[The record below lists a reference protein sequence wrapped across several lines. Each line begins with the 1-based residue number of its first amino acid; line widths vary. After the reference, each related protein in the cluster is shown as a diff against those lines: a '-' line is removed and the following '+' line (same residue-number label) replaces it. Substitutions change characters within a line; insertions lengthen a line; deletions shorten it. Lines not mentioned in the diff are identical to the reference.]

1 MSQPTVRDPYPS
13 DLTDA
18 QWAVLAPY
26 LGQRSGPG
34 RPPTVD
40 LRAVVNALFYQAR
53 TGCPWR
59 YLPRDFPH
67 WTAVRY
73 YFDRWTQ
80 DGSWEELNR
89 RLVEQVR
96 EQRGRHPQPTAA
108 IIDSQSVKTTEAGG
122 ERGWDGG
129 KKVAG
134 RKRHYLV
141 DTDGHL
147 LLVLVGPADEDDRVG
162 ARWILR
168 ARDQRWPTL
177 QLIWGDQHYT
187 GEVQDEARSQ
197 YGIRL
202 EVVRK
207 PGEQRGFVLLPRRWV
222 VERTIAWQGRS
233 RRLSKDYEHG
243 TEYSES
249 WCYIGSI
256 QLLLKRLRPRTDVE
270 PPYARKVA

>member
-1 MSQPTVRDPYPS
+1 MSEPTVRAPYPS
-13 DLTDA
+13 DLTDE

-80 DGSWEELNR
+80 DGTWEELNR
-89 RLVEQVR
+89 RLVERVR
-96 EQRGRHPQPTAA
+96 EQRGRHPQPSAA

-129 KKVAG
+129 KKGSRAQAALSGGHRRASAARAG
-134 RKRHYLV
+134 R
-141 DTDGHL
+141 
-147 LLVLVGPADEDDRVG
+147 
-162 ARWILR
+162 
-168 ARDQRWPTL
+168 
-177 QLIWGDQHYT
+177 
-187 GEVQDEARSQ
+187 
-197 YGIRL
+197 
-202 EVVRK
+202 
-207 PGEQRGFVLLPRRWV
+207 PGGRR
-222 VERTIAWQGRS
+222 
-233 RRLSKDYEHG
+233 
-243 TEYSES
+243 
-249 WCYIGSI
+249 
-256 QLLLKRLRPRTDVE
+256 
-270 PPYARKVA
+270 

>member
-1 MSQPTVRDPYPS
+1 MSEPTVRDPYPS
-13 DLTDA
+13 DLTDE

-53 TGCPWR
+53 TGCQWR

-89 RLVEQVR
+89 RLVERVR
-96 EQRGRHPQPTAA
+96 EQRGRHPQPSAA

-129 KKVAG
+129 KKGSRTQAALPGGHRRASAARAG
-134 RKRHYLV
+134 R
-141 DTDGHL
+141 
-147 LLVLVGPADEDDRVG
+147 
-162 ARWILR
+162 
-168 ARDQRWPTL
+168 
-177 QLIWGDQHYT
+177 
-187 GEVQDEARSQ
+187 
-197 YGIRL
+197 
-202 EVVRK
+202 
-207 PGEQRGFVLLPRRWV
+207 PGGRR
-222 VERTIAWQGRS
+222 
-233 RRLSKDYEHG
+233 
-243 TEYSES
+243 
-249 WCYIGSI
+249 
-256 QLLLKRLRPRTDVE
+256 
-270 PPYARKVA
+270 